1 MKVYQISANL
11 VHREL
16 RNATFEGR
24 KIATSIKRPDSAY
37 MPAALPKKVSVAHK
51 CLRPAL
57 TIRSATTALQR
68 SPLNGS
74 RKNGS
79 TRLLV
84 QFLVGLI
91 LHSLLRKIALV
102 IFQPSYWF
110 NSCML
115 DKTATPLQ
123 IGTLTSPNLFFR
135 SSSSNPLSPRSSSLL
150 SSLTSSSSSLSD
162 RPSLWSV
169 VARHHGHH
177 RCMEDQRPT
186 GRGRRRR
193 RRNGRGGIIIVRPTE
208 KGD

>member
-1 MKVYQISANL
+1 MAMAYKVFACNLLITPRFRISL
-11 VHREL
+11 FWEKSMLFWHTL
-16 RNATFEGR
+16 YH
-24 KIATSIKRPDSAY
+24 Y

-135 SSSSNPLSPRSSSLL
+135 SSSSNPLSLRSSSLPSCL
-150 SSLTSSSSSLSD
+150 IFTPRVSGVAVNMNTHHMTRFSGARVSSGKK
-162 RPSLWSV
+162 RF
-169 VARHHGHH
+169 
-177 RCMEDQRPT
+177 
-186 GRGRRRR
+186 
-193 RRNGRGGIIIVRPTE
+193 
-208 KGD
+208 